1 MTYVQ
6 YNFLSFFEIYIVRI
20 IQKEFVI
27 ILRFNQEQIIFTLYL
42 LLSFFPILVK
52 GSDSFLKQIHT

>member
-52 GSDSFLKQIHT
+52 ESDSFLKQIHT